1 QITMASSAEGGDK
14 YRDFMYG
21 EGEKDTVWRF
31 GAPPNYDIV
40 NKLFE
45 EGRTQVKPSSPALL
59 ALRLSSLDGWQEW
72 PVGSLE
78 ERVQRLVKTWE
89 MELVHKVRPE
99 DYKSINP
106 EKFRFS
112 LNGKKEITAQQIRD
126 MGGSYNAFLQTSLPP
141 ELRIYDPTVETAESS
156 GKEFATTFP
165 RGFAVEI
172 LQVISG
178 PPVIVYKFR
187 HWGFMEGPFHGY
199 TPTGDVVQFIGV
211 GIFHVTSLSF
221 ISAASLFSVDDGM
234 RVEKVEFFY
243 ERGDFLAGFLKGGPS
258 ESAAASGSRCPI
270 MNA

>member
-1 QITMASSAEGGDK
+1 MAIATRMTVACFMAGRGYYRNRITMASSAEQGDK

-31 GAPPNYDIV
+31 GAPPNYDVV

-45 EGRTQVKPSSPALL
+45 EGRTQV
-59 ALRLSSLDGWQEW
+59 W

-106 EKFRFS
+106 QKFRLS
-112 LNGKKEITAQQIRD
+112 LNGKEGLTVKQIQD

-141 ELRIYDPTVETAESS
+141 ELRIYDPSVETAESS
-156 GKEFATTFP
+156 GKAFATTFP

-172 LQVISG
+172 LQVLSG

-187 HWGFMEGPFHGY
+187 HWGYMEGPFHGHA
-199 TPTGDVVQFIGV
+199 PTGEVVQFIGT
-211 GIFHVTSLSF
+211 GIFH
-221 ISAASLFSVDDGM
+221 VDDGM

-243 ERGDFLAGFLKGGPS
+243 ERGDFLAGFLKGGPL
-258 ESAAASGSRCPI
+258 ESILASGSRCPI